1 MPVHT
6 RRFNISAKPDTDIL
20 DITEFVQRE
29 VSAAG
34 LKSGI
39 ALVFVPGS
47 TAAISTIEYESGVVR
62 DLAEALERIVPQG
75 IRYAHDMRWHDGNG
89 HSHVRS
95 ALVGPSF
102 TVPFA
107 DRKLLLGAWQ
117 QIVLLDFDVRSRRR
131 EIIVQLIGE

>member
-1 MPVHT
+1 M
-6 RRFNISAKPDTDIL
+6 
-20 DITEFVQRE
+20 
-29 VSAAG
+29 
-34 LKSGI
+34 
-39 ALVFVPGS
+39 
-47 TAAISTIEYESGVVR
+47 R

-107 DRKLLLGAWQ
+107 DGKLLLGAWQ